1 MLMDIRRN
9 PMKFMRK
16 LDTAAATI
24 LLAGVAYTVVS
35 GLLESDDDTA
45 SRRRLP
51 TAGYALLGAATAYS
65 AVRMVAP
72 KTKRDQ
78 RLDQVGSWYD
88 QADNYYRRAKLYRKA
103 AEKIIQRLND
113 RRNSGK

>member
-1 MLMDIRRN
+1 
-9 PMKFMRK
+9 MKLIRK
-16 LDTAAATI
+16 LDTVATAV
-24 LLAGVAYTVVS
+24 LLAGVTYTVAS
-35 GLLESDDDTA
+35 GLLESDDDTT

-51 TAGYALLGAATAYS
+51 TVGYALLGAATVYS
-65 AVRMVAP
+65 AVRLVAP

-78 RLDQVGSWYD
+78 RLDQVNAWYN